1 MCFRR
6 ALGNLILWK
15 QHEEEDEAHEGE
27 TRQEYPVMSYQSR
40 NRKSVD
46 CDYSY
51 KSSQA
56 STVRSA
62 LSNTAKQPASAAAAI
77 DVCVCVLC
85 TEVTCDS
92 TNAL

>member
-62 LSNTAKQPASAAAAI
+62 LSNSEAASVRSSTI

-85 TEVTCDS
+85 TQVTCDS